1 MLMFYQVSRKFLA
14 MRNITL
20 YSVCVR
26 KIVQASSLF
35 QSRLITT
42 SQCVHNF
49 LRIFDFVFLSIITCF
64 YRILNLRFIF
74 TKIFLFYL
82 FFKWLQIAFFQ
93 IKSYTSIIVS
103 VLISIENFYLVEKQN
118 KGNLICRFR
127 IRENMR

>member
-1 MLMFYQVSRKFLA
+1 MFL
-14 MRNITL
+14 
-20 YSVCVR
+20 
-26 KIVQASSLF
+26 
-35 QSRLITT
+35 
-42 SQCVHNF
+42 
-49 LRIFDFVFLSIITCF
+49 
-64 YRILNLRFIF
+64 RILNLRFIF

-127 IRENMR
+127 IRENMRWAKFKRNHKHFAVFWDLCCILKIHVHVMRERKTKNEFCFNYFKFFIMKRASAIIGQKIAI